1 MEILKDQSLK
11 KYNTFG
17 IDVKVKYFAVA
28 KNIEDLK
35 TLLKSEEARST
46 ELLVLGG
53 GSNML
58 LTNDLDAFVIKLEL
72 EGIQK
77 LEEDGDSV
85 LVASGAGVVW
95 HDFVIYTLDNGWY
108 GLENLSLIPGSV
120 GASPIQNIGAYGV
133 EIKDRME
140 YLEALN
146 LTTYEIEKFSLKACD
161 FGYRESVFKSHL
173 KGQYIITN
181 VVFKLTKN
189 PKLNTSYGAID
200 QQLREMGI
208 TSPTPK
214 DVSKAVI
221 EIRRSKLPDPK
232 EIGNSGS
239 FFKNPVVGKEVAE
252 NIKLNYPDMPAYPVD
267 TDHVKLAA
275 GWLIEQAGWK
285 GKTIDNYGVHKK
297 QALVL
302 VNYGGATGKQIFDL
316 SSDII
321 RSIED
326 KFGVTLEREVNI
338 IG

>member
-1 MEILKDQSLK
+1 M
-11 KYNTFG
+11 
-17 IDVKVKYFAVA
+17 
-28 KNIEDLK
+28 
-35 TLLKSEEARST
+35 
-46 ELLVLGG
+46 
-53 GSNML
+53 
-58 LTNDLDAFVIKLEL
+58 
-72 EGIQK
+72 
-77 LEEDGDSV
+77 
-85 LVASGAGVVW
+85 
-95 HDFVIYTLDNGWY
+95 
-108 GLENLSLIPGSV
+108 
-120 GASPIQNIGAYGV
+120 
-133 EIKDRME
+133 
-140 YLEALN
+140 
-146 LTTYEIEKFSLKACD
+146 
-161 FGYRESVFKSHL
+161 
-173 KGQYIITN
+173 
-181 VVFKLTKN
+181 TKN